1 MQARAA
7 GRWQAQV
14 GVGGQSCVVGSRR
27 AELRQPECLDAKPT
41 MGAGCLGAGLIGH
54 PAGPFM
60 LAKEEARASPA
71 GAPCCH
77 TSKDHLLMSSSTLT
91 WRMVP
96 WRLEHWLTSGSRASD
111 ARPWLARGSASR
123 AARASATAIARLVGH
138 ASYTVTPFLLS
149 PLFLMDGCYA
159 HCLIRLVLVPR
170 SRRLMQCLRRINDS

>member
-54 PAGPFM
+54 PAGLFM

-96 WRLEHWLTSGSRASD
+96 WRLDSKKKEKKKKKGQSNGSCYPLGSLHLCSAD
-111 ARPWLARGSASR
+111 AFSSALPSM
-123 AARASATAIARLVGH
+123 I
-138 ASYTVTPFLLS
+138 
-149 PLFLMDGCYA
+149 
-159 HCLIRLVLVPR
+159 
-170 SRRLMQCLRRINDS
+170 